1 MKQLQATIEN
11 IVFHNKDNGYTIA
24 VVQTEEEQ
32 FTAVGVLPSC
42 YVGRTYMLRGDFT
55 THPSYGEQF
64 AFKESEE
71 VMPSTEAG
79 IAGFLSS
86 GFLKGIGPKAAAAIV
101 KKFGQ
106 DTFDVI
112 ESSPQRLMEVSGIGA
127 KRAEAIAEAFRSHKE
142 FAEITIYLGQFD
154 ISASIAMK
162 LYKTY
167 GPDTIAAVEE
177 NPYRLATEVYGI
189 GFVQADRIAAKM
201 GIEKENE
208 DRIRSGIGYTLL
220 YYSNEGNTFLP
231 RTLLKEKAAEMLEVS
246 TDLVD
251 DALVAMAFEGEVRI
265 ENLEGREVVYLMAYY
280 VAEQNVT
287 KALTALEQGTLKPVN
302 GQMDSLIAIAEKETG
317 IQYSAEQKHAVSTSL
332 NNGVTVITGGPGTGK
347 TTIING
353 ILKILEHNGF
363 KVAIAAPTGRAAKR
377 ITQTTGHPASTIHR
391 LLEYS
396 YFEGID
402 EMRFGRNE
410 ENPLDADVVI
420 IDEASMVDLMLMNG
434 LMKALP
440 VGTRLVLVGDADQ
453 LPSVGAGNVLSDI
466 LDSEFIYSVR
476 LKEIFR
482 QAKESLIVVNAHRI
496 NKGEYPDFNEK
507 EKDFFLMGRKT
518 EKEMLETILELCE
531 KRLPG
536 HYTHCDP
543 MQDIQV
549 LTPVRKGTL
558 GTINLNKEMREK
570 LNPPSSQKNEKTY
583 GDKLFREGDKVMQ
596 IKNNYN
602 MPWKRLG
609 DFTEGEGIFNGD
621 LGYIETIS
629 QDHGELVA
637 VFDEDKFV
645 TYEFADL
652 DQLEPAYAVTVHKS
666 QGSEFPIVVMPVSW
680 FPPMLATRNLL
691 YTAVTRGKEAVI
703 LVGSENKMKAMVDNN
718 RIVDRY
724 SGLKARLAAMM
735 GSDGG
740 IS

>member
-1 MKQLQATIEN
+1 MKQLEVTIEN

-24 VVQTEEEQ
+24 VVNTEEEQ

-42 YVGRTYMLRGDFT
+42 HPGRTYVLRGEFT
-55 THPSYGEQF
+55 VHPNYGEQF

-79 IAGFLSS
+79 IADFLSS
-86 GFLKGIGPKAAAAIV
+86 GFLKGVGPKAAAAIV
-101 KKFGQ
+101 KKFGK

-112 ESSPQRLMEVSGIGA
+112 ETTPERLTQVSGIGE
-127 KRAEAIAEAFRSHKE
+127 KRAAAIAEAFRLHKE

-154 ISASIAMK
+154 ISGTYAMK
-162 LYKTY
+162 LYKVY
-167 GPDTIAAVEE
+167 GSDTIAAVEE
-177 NPYRLATEVYGI
+177 NPYRLATEVFGI
-189 GFVQADRIAAKM
+189 GFIQADRIAAKM

-208 DRIRSGIGYTLL
+208 DRIRSGITYTLL
-220 YYSNEGNTFLP
+220 YYSGEGNTFLP
-231 RTLLKEKAAEMLEVS
+231 RSLLKEKAAEMLEIS
-246 TDLVD
+246 TELVD
-251 DALVAMAFEGEVRI
+251 DALVGLAFEGEVRI
-265 ENLEGREVVYLMAYY
+265 ENLEGREVVYLMAYF

-287 KALTALEQGTLKPVN
+287 KCLTALDRAPLKPVN
-302 GQMDSLIAIAEKETG
+302 GEQESLIAMAEKEAG
-317 IQYSAEQKHAVSTSL
+317 IKYSREQKHAVGTCL
-332 NNGVTVITGGPGTGK
+332 KNGVSVITGGPGTGK

-363 KVAIAAPTGRAAKR
+363 KIAIAAPTGRAAKR
-377 ITQTTGHPASTIHR
+377 ITETTGHAASTIHR

-396 YFEGID
+396 YFEGAD

-410 ENPLDADVVI
+410 ENPLDMDVVI

-434 LMKALP
+434 LAKALKP
-440 VGTRLVLVGDADQ
+440 GTRLVLVGDADQ

-466 LDSEFIYSVR
+466 LDSEYIYSVR
-476 LKEIFR
+476 LREIFR

-496 NKGEYPDFNEK
+496 NQGEYPDFNER
-507 EKDFFLMGRKT
+507 EKDFFLMTRKT
-518 EKEMLETILELCE
+518 EADMLATILELCE
-531 KRLPG
+531 KRLPN
-536 HYTHCDP
+536 HYTHIDP

-549 LTPVRKGTL
+549 LTPVRRGTL

-570 LNPPSSQKNEKTY
+570 LNPPSSHKNERSY

-596 IKNNYN
+596 IKNNYDLA
-602 MPWKRLG
+602 WKRIG
-609 DFTEGEGIFNGD
+609 DFTQGEGIFNGD
-621 LGYIETIS
+621 LGYIEKIDP
-629 QDHGELVA
+629 DHQELVA
-637 VFDEDKFV
+637 VFDEDKYV
-645 TYEFADL
+645 TYGFSDL

-666 QGSEFPIVVMPVSW
+666 QGSEFPIVVMPMSW

-691 YTAVTRGKEAVI
+691 YTAVTRGKEAVV
-703 LVGSENKMKAMVDNN
+703 LVGSEGKMKAMVDNN

-724 SGLKARLAAMM
+724 SGLKARLASMIN
-735 GSDGG
+735 GDEE

>member
-86 GFLKGIGPKAAAAIV
+86 GFLKGIGPKAATAIV

-208 DRIRSGIGYTLL
+208 DRSRSGIGYTLL

-265 ENLEGREVVYLMAYY
+265 DNLEGREVVYLMAYY

-496 NKGEYPDFNEK
+496 NKGNTRILTKKKRTSSSWVARRRRKCWRPSWSCVRRDSLVTTPTAIPCRTYRSSPPC
-507 EKDFFLMGRKT
+507 GREPWGPSISTRK
-518 EKEMLETILELCE
+518 CE
-531 KRLPG
+531 KNSIPHL
-536 HYTHCDP
+536 
-543 MQDIQV
+543 
-549 LTPVRKGTL
+549 L
-558 GTINLNKEMREK
+558 
-570 LNPPSSQKNEKTY
+570 KNEKTY